1 MTEISHRR
9 SSHHEKSNFL
19 AAHRLTTAMST
30 TTNKRKSSTPPPSTH
45 KKRKHKHSKAPTYAA
60 ASSQTPST
68 PQLFSKARL
77 KVHIAVPPSATTS
90 SSLYVHSH
98 LTSTLLLKHT
108 AQGTI
113 VSLRDF
119 NSTGGTGRILD
130 ECPFAWSWFEGD
142 IVLFHPQI
150 GQLIRIA
157 LWQWGGADF
166 SGDGQVEFAGS
177 YCFDCVWAV

>member
-1 MTEISHRR
+1 VPCFSPPIR
-9 SSHHEKSNFL
+9 SSHHENQIFLTTKL
-19 AAHRLTTAMST
+19 AAHRLTTAMSTT

-45 KKRKHKHSKAPTYAA
+45 KKRKHKHSKATASAA
-60 ASSQTPST
+60 ALSQPPSA

-77 KVHIAVPPSATTS
+77 KVHIAVPPSATTF

-157 LWQWGGADF
+157 LWQ
-166 SGDGQVEFAGS
+166 
-177 YCFDCVWAV
+177 